1 MMSHISFNLH
11 ALFLFYLLTFIFS
24 LAPSCII
31 KAVGST
37 PAGLQ
42 YLVTKSMLQA
52 SKALNLSL
60 YLLLKADQS
69 SINSKATPTV
79 ESSNDESFLME
90 DNANDIQ
97 SHPVMERL
105 NQLSQ
110 LTDKLRKN
118 VEDKTPGLEKQMHS
132 LVKAAA
138 LMKGENVESSDESST
153 HDETDVEEDVGSDE
167 DLDAKIDVNVASGQN
182 SVSSSDSENEESDA
196 LIQRRI
202 LTEAKFALRNQ
213 DIKTEASKAAKKNNP
228 SLVPPSSV
236 DYGDDAEEASER
248 VLEAGRKLAST
259 MNSIAQKSSTNN
271 GKKTQ
276 HISVEDDDNEYER
289 LQRGLAMIDEEF
301 GMGSDKEDE
310 MSKEAEDEGF
320 EDEEDDD
327 FYRQIKSKSKAKKEA
342 KKQMYDVAPKYPR
355 IEGEIEGE
363 NIVSHLS
370 LIQGSC
376 LTLHIFFNQVN
387 VLLEEQ

>member
-97 SHPVMERL
+97 SHPAMERL

-310 MSKEAEDEGF
+310 MSKEADDEGF
-320 EDEEDDD
+320 EDEEEDD

-355 IEGEIEGE
+355 IESEIEGE

-376 LTLHIFFNQVN
+376 LTLHISFNQVN